1 MDFDLISMKQRAKG
15 LMSGTTPSP
24 RLVGVILGVIAFA
37 YVVLFYVLIEVSD
50 ENYGMWLLYSM
61 IAELVYLNFRT
72 SMHWY
77 CLRVVREETTQISDA
92 FLAFKTKQ
100 FKAFFCGLIKDIC
113 FVAGGCFVLVGWVFP
128 LYWFRFATYIIYDDD
143 DIGVFGALAKSMK
156 LLKGHYIELIKL
168 DVSNLGWF
176 ALAFFTSG
184 IACFYVKPYTTLVYA
199 EFYDY
204 LKGQAELFGA

>member
-15 LMSGTTPSP
+15 IMSGTTPSP
-24 RLVGVILGVIAFA
+24 LLVGVILGVIAFA
-37 YVVLFYVLIEVSD
+37 YVVVFYVIMAIPDDDSAMWLFYLT
-50 ENYGMWLLYSM
+50 

-77 CLRVVREETTQISDA
+77 CLKVTREETTQLSDA
-92 FLAFKTKQ
+92 FLAFKRKPVQ
-100 FKAFFCGLIKDIC
+100 AFFGGLIKDIC
-113 FVAGGCFVLVGWVFP
+113 FIAGGCLFCVGWILP
-128 LYWFRFATYIIYDDD
+128 LYWFRFATYIIYDNDD
-143 DIGVFGALAKSMK
+143 VSVFGAFAKSMK
-156 LLKGHYIELIKL
+156 LLKGHYMELVKL
-168 DVSNLGWF
+168 DISNLGWF

-184 IACFYVKPYTTLVYA
+184 IACFYVKPYTTMVYA